1 MMGYGAARPNQPQGL
16 MTGNGRRCDCELRCN
31 KEAGPTDALTLM
43 HNILKF
49 LVVSEKNSR
58 DAPARLAHG
67 SRR

>member
-1 MMGYGAARPNQPQGL
+1 MMGCGAARPNKPYGL
-16 MTGNGRRCDCELRCN
+16 MTGNGRRCVCELRCN

-43 HNILKF
+43 HNIVKF

-58 DAPARLAHG
+58 DATARFAPG